1 VAILEAVSVEELVE
15 VPRRSSSVLPPQRER
30 NRAAVSVVWRA
41 IWTSRLVVLVS
52 GVLAVL
58 SFGTAPNARQFDQFG
73 LTAPFGYFGNLL
85 VSPLARWDSAWYL
98 AIAQGGYDH
107 SPERTTFFPLYPLL
121 VRGVGEV
128 VRSELVAG
136 VLISL
141 ACFAVGLVLLYR
153 LTALELGDERAR
165 VCVMLLAF
173 CPMAYYFS
181 AVYTESLFLA
191 LSVGCIYQAR
201 LGRWAWAGVLG
212 ALAAASRNTGVVLV
226 IPIALLFLYGPRAD
240 RPPALSPPAGVL
252 ARLRPRYPVRRELAW
267 ILIVPVGLAAYILF
281 LALTTGDGL
290 TPFSAEQ
297 YWYHHFAGPL
307 GGVWDGAV
315 AAWDGLRQLLH
326 GPPPPV
332 YFTAAGGNPLTV
344 AGQNLMLF
352 GFLVLGFVAFVG
364 VVRRLPFAYAAYT
377 FASIAPALSYPIT
390 PQPLDSLPRYEVV
403 LFPLFMWGAMWVRA
417 RRIEPQV
424 IACLGVLLGL
434 FTAEFATWRFVS

>member
-1 VAILEAVSVEELVE
+1 MPVEELVE
-15 VPRRSSSVLPPQRER
+15 AAEVSGRTPTVSWPRPPRSASPRRVAWTAL
-30 NRAAVSVVWRA
+30 
-41 IWTSRLVVLVS
+41 WTSRLVVLLA
-52 GVLAVL
+52 GVLGVL
-58 SFGTAPNARQFDQFG
+58 SFGTAPGARQFDQLR

-107 SPERTTFFPLYPLL
+107 NPERTTFFPLYPML

-128 VRSELVAG
+128 FRSDLIAG
-136 VLISL
+136 VVISL
-141 ACFAVGLVLLYR
+141 VCFAVGLVVLYR
-153 LTALELGDERAR
+153 LTELELGDERAR
-165 VCVMLLAF
+165 ICVMLLAF
-173 CPMAYYFS
+173 SPMAYFFS

-201 LGRWAWAGVLG
+201 RGRWAWAGVLG
-212 ALAAASRNTGVVLV
+212 AIAAASRNTGVVLV
-226 IPIALLFLYGPRAD
+226 VPIVLFFLYGPRAD
-240 RPPALSPPAGVL
+240 RAGPLNPPAGL
-252 ARLRPRYPVRRELAW
+252 LGRLRPRYPLGRELSWA
-267 ILIVPVGLAAYILF
+267 LLVPIGLVAYILF

-307 GGVWDGAV
+307 GGVWEGAV
-315 AAWDGLRQLLH
+315 AAWDGIRQLLH
-326 GPPPPV
+326 GPAPPV

-377 FASIAPALSYPIT
+377 FAAIAPALSYPIT

-403 LFPLFMWGAMWVRA
+403 LFPLFMWGARWVHA

-424 IACLGVLLGL
+424 IACLAVLLGL